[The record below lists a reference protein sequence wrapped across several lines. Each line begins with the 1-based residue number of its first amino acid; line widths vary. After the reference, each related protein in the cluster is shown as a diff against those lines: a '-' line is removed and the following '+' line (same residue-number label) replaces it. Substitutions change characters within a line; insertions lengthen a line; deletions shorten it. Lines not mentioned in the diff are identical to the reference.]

1 MCKFQ
6 LQKCNL
12 YTSKCAFAMVNIGSG
27 HRSGPPSGTKHK
39 YKYNSQLEIELSK
52 VKVQISQEKI

>member
-1 MCKFQ
+1 
-6 LQKCNL
+6 
-12 YTSKCAFAMVNIGSG
+12 MVNIGSG